1 MNTLLRCR
9 HYLPT
14 KFDSARLL
22 RIDDQLNHDVF
33 DPSYQS
39 LFGKSAIANFSCGR
53 HFYFKGMRQN
63 LLGRARTSFIYL
75 YDKEDMKMKE
85 LAEMIVNK
93 HMVTFIAKN
102 GNEYRVSGWPLK
114 NNVFMLDVMNVTQQQ
129 EHNYN
134 YFEAVDNGIVFGY
147 TTENNV
153 EAIVKAL
160 ISLYEND
167 FLF

>member
-1 MNTLLRCR
+1 
-9 HYLPT
+9 
-14 KFDSARLL
+14 
-22 RIDDQLNHDVF
+22 
-33 DPSYQS
+33 
-39 LFGKSAIANFSCGR
+39 
-53 HFYFKGMRQN
+53 
-63 LLGRARTSFIYL
+63 
-75 YDKEDMKMKE
+75 MKE
-85 LAEMIVNK
+85 LAEMIINK

-114 NNVFMLDVMNVTQQQ
+114 DNVFMLDIMNVTKQQ
-129 EHNYN
+129 EYNYN

-160 ISLYEND
+160 VSLYEND